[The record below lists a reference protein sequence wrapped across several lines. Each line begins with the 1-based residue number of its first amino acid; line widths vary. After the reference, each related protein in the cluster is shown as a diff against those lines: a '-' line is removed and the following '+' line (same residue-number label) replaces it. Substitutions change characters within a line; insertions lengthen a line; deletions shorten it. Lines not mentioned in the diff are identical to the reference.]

1 MRPLGAREARGLGCL
16 LSLRPTLR
24 SLCSALLCEGEGVAD
39 FPWQAESPKLSASM
53 GLSLGWVIKRHW
65 QIRGG
70 GRSQGREGTVIKTLV
85 HVTAPPPRHPLC
97 LPASPGASPRDP
109 AWPSRLLFLGTFM
122 AVIVTSVCL
131 TIPKSN
137 DQAPLKQWGA
147 PVRST
152 DYDV

>member
-1 MRPLGAREARGLGCL
+1 MHPLGAREARGLGCL

-85 HVTAPPPRHPLC
+85 HVAAPPIPSASRPALVLPHVIPRGLR
-97 LPASPGASPRDP
+97 ASC
-109 AWPSRLLFLGTFM
+109 F
-122 AVIVTSVCL
+122 
-131 TIPKSN
+131 
-137 DQAPLKQWGA
+137 
-147 PVRST
+147 
-152 DYDV
+152 